1 MIFDTHAHYDSKE
14 FDGDRDELIAS
25 LPENGIG
32 RVVNVGARLEGSRN
46 SVELSRRYD
55 FFYAAVGVHPDD
67 CGAMTAGWID
77 ELRELASNDK
87 TVAIGEIGLDYH
99 GFGVYED
106 KVDKETQKHWFW
118 EQLMLAKELSLPV
131 IIHSRNASED
141 TLNIMRKAREEGIER
156 VVMHCYSYASEAA
169 KEYVA
174 MGYYLGF
181 GGVVTYEGQRK
192 LTKVLEHVPLERI
205 LLETDCPYL
214 APTPHRGER
223 NSSLYLPAVRD
234 RIAEI
239 KGVSPDE
246 VEAVTWENGCRLFG
260 I

>member
-1 MIFDTHAHYDSKE
+1 
-14 FDGDRDELIAS
+14 
-25 LPENGIG
+25 
-32 RVVNVGARLEGSRN
+32 
-46 SVELSRRYD
+46 
-55 FFYAAVGVHPDD
+55 
-67 CGAMTAGWID
+67 
-77 ELRELASNDK
+77 
-87 TVAIGEIGLDYH
+87 
-99 GFGVYED
+99 
-106 KVDKETQKHWFW
+106 
-118 EQLMLAKELSLPV
+118 
-131 IIHSRNASED
+131 
-141 TLNIMRKAREEGIER
+141 
-156 VVMHCYSYASEAA
+156 
-169 KEYVA
+169 